1 VLPIQGKFVLIGA
14 LTVAWCVV
22 AAASAPGLWLDVPYI
37 HQERD
42 GCGSASL
49 AMVLRYWKSKDADVP
64 DDRSDPANI
73 QRLLYAAKPRG
84 IFASDME
91 KYLRDSGFETFAFR
105 GEWSDLRS
113 QIAKGRPLIA
123 GLKAKGAPAH
133 YVVIVGVEAEDVAVL
148 LNDPERGKLLR
159 VERNEFAK
167 VWKGTENWTL
177 LAVPRHPE

>member
-1 VLPIQGKFVLIGA
+1 VGPL
-14 LTVAWCVV
+14 
-22 AAASAPGLWLDVPYI
+22 
-37 HQERD
+37 R
-42 GCGSASL
+42 L
-49 AMVLRYWKSKDADVP
+49 AMVLRYWKSKDAAGLP
-64 DDRSDPANI
+64 MNARI
-73 QRLLYAAKPRG
+73 QQTFNDCCTRRNRAAFLRRTWKS
-84 IFASDME
+84 I
-91 KYLRDSGFETFAFR
+91 LRDSGFETFAFR

-123 GLKAKGAPAH
+123 GCLKAKGAPAH